1 MRLKNKKLRKLVKGY
16 DIKSRKSSKYF
27 TNVDSIVINGLP
39 LIIWHRKFGNKEIGV
54 EEYYTYFYAAMDKVD
69 KFEKW

>member
-1 MRLKNKKLRKLVKGY
+1 MRIKDKKLRKLVKGY

-39 LIIWHRKFGNKEIGV
+39 LVIWHRKFGNKEIGV
-54 EEYYTYFYAAMDKVD
+54 EEFYTYFYAAMDKLD
-69 KFEKW
+69 KFEK

>member
-27 TNVDSIVINGLP
+27 TNVDSVVINGLP
-39 LIIWHRKFGNKEIGV
+39 LVIWHNKFGNKEIGV
-54 EEYYTYFYAAMDKVD
+54 EEYYTYFYAAMDKLD
-69 KFEKW
+69 KFEK

>member
-39 LIIWHRKFGNKEIGV
+39 LVIWHRKFGNKEIGV
-54 EEYYTYFYAAMDKVD
+54 EEYYTYFYAAMDKLD
-69 KFEKW
+69 KFEK

>member
-16 DIKSRKSSKYF
+16 DIKSRKSDKYF

-39 LIIWHRKFGNKEIGV
+39 LVIWHRKFGNKEIGV
-54 EEYYTYFYAAMDKVD
+54 EEFYTYFYAAMDKVD
-69 KFEKW
+69 KFEK

>member
-39 LIIWHRKFGNKEIGV
+39 LVIWHRKFGNKEISV

>member
-39 LIIWHRKFGNKEIGV
+39 LVIWHRKFGNKEIGV
-54 EEYYTYFYAAMDKVD
+54 EEYYTYYYAALDKVD
-69 KFEKW
+69 KFEK